1 MDNLLSDTFAVIL
14 KTKEGKI
21 FQVAL
26 DDKMHVKLKNDLSSY
41 FKKGIIQV
49 LPDEISTI
57 TINDSNIKK
66 S

>member
-1 MDNLLSDTFAVIL
+1 MDNLLADTFAVIL

-26 DDKMHVKLKNDLSSY
+26 DEKMHLKLKNDLCSY

-57 TINDSNIKK
+57 TINDFNKNKI
-66 S
+66 

>member
-26 DDKMHVKLKNDLSSY
+26 DNKTHVKLKNDLSSY
-41 FKKGIIQV
+41 FKKGIIKV

-57 TINDSNIKK
+57 TINDYKTTK
-66 S
+66 L

>member
-41 FKKGIIQV
+41 FQKGIIQV
-49 LPDEISTI
+49 FPDEISTI
-57 TINDSNIKK
+57 TINNSTIKK
-66 S
+66 P

>member
-41 FKKGIIQV
+41 LKKGIIQV

-57 TINDSNIKK
+57 TINDYKTTK
-66 S
+66 L